1 VVEHSTQ
8 KPKVL
13 GLKEN
18 GKKSFCQVGVIFVFP
33 DEQVDGAA
41 SAWHALSNKIGS
53 VIFRKPRGRG
63 MDSVGRRGRPWKA
76 VEDISV
82 HGRPGGK

>member
-1 VVEHSTQ
+1 
-8 KPKVL
+8 L
-13 GLKEN
+13 
-18 GKKSFCQVGVIFVFP
+18 SF
-33 DEQVDGAA
+33 QVDGVA
-41 SAWHALSNKIGS
+41 SAKGPLSDKIGS

-82 HGRPGGK
+82 HGRPGGNKITDMFDHGLL